1 MMFQSVR
8 TGVRARG
15 KPVWTFNNT
24 VSIRF
29 GAASLDGIG
38 DLIGGRAYGLVTYD
52 EPSFAAMA
60 DRVRHLAGPPS
71 VTVNTITPNP
81 DFDALSEACALYGQA
96 PTPPG
101 VIVAMGGGSV
111 IDAAKVLAAASG
123 DFARVQ
129 HFLETRQGAAAL
141 ATIPVIAVPTTAGTG
156 SEVTNFATVWDT
168 KASKKYSLLRPEGY
182 PEHALVDP
190 ELTVGMPRSL
200 TISTALDALSHA
212 IEGIWNVN
220 ANPFSATIAIRAARE
235 IMAVLPVVVDEP
247 ENLDLRTR
255 MAEAALFAG
264 LAFSN
269 TKSALAHSLSYPIT
283 LRHGVPHGIA
293 CSFSL
298 PMILRSVIGRDR
310 ACDERLHA
318 IFGPDLD
325 AGADRLADFLTG
337 LGVSVE
343 PADYGIGAAEFEVLI
358 DDAFMGE
365 RGTNFIGKRDWLAS
379 AGH

>member
-1 MMFQSVR
+1 
-8 TGVRARG
+8 
-15 KPVWTFNNT
+15 VWTFNNP

-38 DLIGGRAYGLVTYD
+38 DLIGGRAYGLVTYG
-52 EPSFAAMA
+52 EPAFAAIA
-60 DRVRHLAGPPS
+60 DRVGRLAGAPS
-71 VTVNTITPNP
+71 VTVDTVVPNP
-81 DFDALSEACALYGQA
+81 HFDALSEACALYGQA

-101 VIVAMGGGSV
+101 VIVAVGGGSV
-111 IDAAKVLAAASG
+111 IDTAKVLAAANG
-123 DFARVQ
+123 DFARVR
-129 HFLETRQGAAAL
+129 HFLETRQGAEAL
-141 ATIPVIAVPTTAGTG
+141 GTVPVIAVPTTAGTG
-156 SEVTNFATVWDT
+156 SEVTNFATVWDLT
-168 KASKKYSLLRPEGY
+168 ASKKYSLLQPEGY

-220 ANPFSATIAIRAARE
+220 ANPFSATIAVRAARE
-235 IMAVLPVVVDEP
+235 ILAVLPVLVGDP
-247 ENLDLRTR
+247 GNLDLRTR

-310 ACDERLHA
+310 ECDARLQG

-343 PADYGIGAAEFEVLI
+343 PADYGIGEAEFEALI
-358 DDAFMGE
+358 DDAFVGE
-365 RGTNFIGKRDWLAS
+365 RGSNFIGERDWLAVA
-379 AGH
+379 AGAT